1 MGWQHCLGEPGRQLS
16 SPHTCSPTW
25 NGGEHIITLYV
36 LTKHCEWRS
45 CSHTSEGANWR
56 RNATGTV
63 LLPWRREEPPDDG
76 RRARCSRAPCRRFP
90 LERHRSQMGAVSCG
104 GKWVKVPAEELGGS
118 LTLGREGLSGLPHHK
133 KPARSG
139 SVKGWSIY
147 PPSPMAAP
155 RGFLPQVLPPL
166 LRSPGPAALPEQ
178 AHRAQLVGTLPFGQL
193 RQQPEQ

>member
-155 RGFLPQVLPPL
+155 PL
-166 LRSPGPAALPEQ
+166 HQTGHCWE
-178 AHRAQLVGTLPFGQL
+178 TFGVSL
-193 RQQPEQ
+193 AFIC